1 MISFTDHYNAIYIDR
16 PPSKTKIG
24 KDYKNFSYKN
34 FFSLKKTPH
43 KTSAIQQVTNGNAP
57 NLVLK
62 RMLRYFLKIPPL
74 KNFLQLHHR
83 ICFFIKDTKQQRPF
97 SK

>member
-1 MISFTDHYNAIYIDR
+1 MQFILTDSPQKLKLEKITKTSATKTSFFL
-16 PPSKTKIG
+16 
-24 KDYKNFSYKN
+24 KNP
-34 FFSLKKTPH
+34 PH
-43 KTSAIQQVTNGNAP
+43 KTTAIQQVTNGNAP

-74 KNFLQLHHR
+74 KNILQLHHR
-83 ICFFIKDTKQQRPF
+83 ICFFIKDRKQQPPF